1 MGREPEELTWWV
13 KIEKPGVMDLI
24 DPKDVTQ
31 RLDQFMQEA
40 TEGEGASKGSPPP
53 DQVF

>member
-1 MGREPEELTWWV
+1 MGREPEDLPWWV

-24 DPKDVTQ
+24 EPKDVIQ

-40 TEGEGASKGSPPP
+40 VRGEEAGKRSPPP
-53 DQVF
+53 DQVS